1 MKGLMNKKNLI
12 LLAKVVIFVL
22 VVWGVGRFV
31 LKAWDEWQRAS
42 AAATQANMQVSLATI
57 DWRYGIVAVV
67 GFIGVMLVSGL
78 TWRWLAWLMGDRSP
92 TVRAVGAYVF
102 SQMFKYVPGKV
113 VLLLARVDRAKR
125 FGMTGETCTLS
136 TLLEN
141 ALYMVSGALVGMFA
155 VKHIADALPAGL
167 PYRELLRAAMWP
179 TTIAAVVVLATAC
192 HPWVFYTLVNG
203 LLKKMENVLKEM
215 EMEMAPVPREEWL
228 GMGTLAAGML
238 MFVPCWACGAVALW
252 ASTCC
257 LHPIPIGDCVWF
269 IGAFSLSVIIGM
281 LSFLPGGA
289 VIREVV
295 LGTAVTLQLTVS
307 GVPQAQA
314 VLLGTLVAVLQR
326 FFQLAAELIV
336 GIAGAVVTRK
346 HGPGAGPGIESVVAP
361 NGATIDG

>member
-1 MKGLMNKKNLI
+1 
-12 LLAKVVIFVL
+12 
-22 VVWGVGRFV
+22 
-31 LKAWDEWQRAS
+31 
-42 AAATQANMQVSLATI
+42 
-57 DWRYGIVAVV
+57 VA
-67 GFIGVMLVSGL
+67 GFIGVMLISGG
-78 TWRWLAWLMGDRSP
+78 TWRWLAWRMGDRSP
-92 TVRAVGAYVF
+92 MGRMVGAYTF
-102 SQMFKYVPGKV
+102 SQMGKYIPGKV
-113 VLLLARVDRAKR
+113 ALLAMRVERAAR
-125 FGMTGETCTLS
+125 FGMTAEVCILS

-155 VKHIADALPAGL
+155 VTHIAQALPAGL
-167 PYRELLRAAMWP
+167 PHVDLLRAAMWP
-179 TTIAAVVVLATAC
+179 ATIAAVVVLATVC
-192 HPWVFYTLVNG
+192 HPRVFYTLVNA
-203 LLKKMENVLKEM
+203 LLKKMAKP
-215 EMEMAPVPREEWL
+215 AVPREERL
-228 GMGTLAAGML
+228 EMGTLAFGVL
-238 MFVPCWACGAVALW
+238 LFVLCWVCGALALW

-257 LHPIPIGDCVWF
+257 LHPIPIWDCEWF

-346 HGPGAGPGIESVVAP
+346 HASGARAGIESAVAP
-361 NGATIDG
+361 DGAAIDG